1 MTYCIFLKQSFITF
15 IHKVSSLARG
25 LFVRFSH
32 VTHSKA
38 VVIPIIVV
46 SLQQE
51 WQTTWSGSVDSA
63 LDDGRGVGGE
73 CGAPRSIGSVH
84 VAGADTVSDVN
95 DANAAGKDGSGDAGG
110 QDGDEELVG
119 ISKSSGEV

>member
-1 MTYCIFLKQSFITF
+1 M
-15 IHKVSSLARG
+15 
-25 LFVRFSH
+25 
-32 VTHSKA
+32 
-38 VVIPIIVV
+38 
-46 SLQQE
+46 QQE
-51 WQTTWSGSVDSA
+51 RQTTRSGSVDSA

-84 VAGADTVSDVN
+84 VAGADAVSDVN
-95 DANAAGKDGSGDAGG
+95 DANAAGKDGSGGADG